1 MERLAR
7 GVVVGLLSIVGL
19 LAFGGGWFDAR
30 ATRGDVVEVR
40 GTLPEAGGWSPETLR
55 ARVGEPLRLRITSD
69 DVVHSFAIG
78 QSDFTPVDVMPG
90 EWTDVELTFDR
101 PGRYVFYCTRWCGE
115 NHWRMRGT
123 IEVSGPGDVEAASEP
138 PLYVQLGL
146 DLDALHVTDIVPDAV
161 PLAQRGA
168 SWAERLP
175 VYVLDPMTYWSHS
188 PAQLWS
194 RLRDEP
200 ALASFS
206 DADVW
211 HAVAWVWAREFD
223 PEAMITGQALYARDC
238 AACHGE
244 TGAGDGVMVRD
255 LPPFTE
261 VHEHFGQHAV
271 RPPDFGNPRYAL
283 GASPALWQGKILRGG
298 MGTGM
303 PYWGP
308 IYTAEE
314 VDALVRYLYTFVFS
328 PPL

>member
-7 GVVVGLLSIVGL
+7 WIVFVLLLGVGLLT
-19 LAFGGGWFDAR
+19 FGGIWLNDSDLQGE
-30 ATRGDVVEVR
+30 VVELR
-40 GTLPEAGGWSPETLR
+40 GKLPESGGWGPEVIR
-55 ARVGEPLRLRITSD
+55 AEVGEPLRLRMTSD

-78 QSDFTPVDVMPG
+78 QSDFKPVDVMPG
-90 EWTDVELTFDR
+90 EWTTVDLLFDR

-123 IEVSGPGDVEAASEP
+123 IEVSGLEETESPSEP
-138 PLYVQLGL
+138 PLYVRLGL
-146 DLDALHVTDIVPDAV
+146 DLDAPHSADVVPDVV

-168 SWAERLP
+168 QWADLMP
-175 VYVLDPMTYWSHS
+175 AYALDAMTYWGYS

-200 ALASFS
+200 ALAALS

-211 HAVAWVWAREFD
+211 HAIAWTWANQVD
-223 PEAMITGQALYARDC
+223 QNAMLTGQTLYARDC

-255 LPPFTE
+255 LPPFSNE
-261 VHEHFGQHAV
+261 HGHFGQHAI
-271 RPPDFGNPRYAL
+271 RPPDFGDPALAL
-283 GASPALWQGKILRGG
+283 GASPALLQGKILRGG

-308 IYTAEE
+308 IYTPEE
-314 VDALVRYLYTFVFS
+314 VEALVSYLYTFVFDLT
-328 PPL
+328 P